1 MQAGGCSP
9 GAALLGEEVA
19 ALAASAMLPVSSF
32 QPFFGWRLISGTSP
46 ITFQIAG
53 FLISKMGA
61 ISCLKNCCQSA
72 LGRTAAQGGHQASVP
87 AKGTGA
93 ANCRDAHAGDI
104 CLSLQGRRGARP
116 SLGWV
121 CGVTMSCPAATC
133 LSRSVELA
141 LTAGFSLIFPGL
153 LSCRYSSELC
163 CQLEKFRSQ
172 AKKPKQPKSCSM
184 LLGCVGLGLD
194 PSAFFFLMKVTLD
207 AEQSS

>member
-9 GAALLGEEVA
+9 GTALLGEEAA

-32 QPFFGWRLISGTSP
+32 QPSFGWRLISGTSP

-72 LGRTAAQGGHQASVP
+72 LGRTAAQGGHQTLVP

-116 SLGWV
+116 WRQHHPLG
-121 CGVTMSCPAATC
+121 
-133 LSRSVELA
+133 
-141 LTAGFSLIFPGL
+141 
-153 LSCRYSSELC
+153 
-163 CQLEKFRSQ
+163 
-172 AKKPKQPKSCSM
+172 
-184 LLGCVGLGLD
+184 GCVGSPCPALLLPASASPWKWLSPWVSASSFLGC
-194 PSAFFFLMKVTLD
+194 
-207 AEQSS
+207 